1 MAQKSTHKPVIETIL
16 EAREGFTSAEQRAV
30 QLLLNQPMIGLE
42 TIAAYA
48 KKAGVSSPSILRLI
62 RKLGFPGFADFQAR
76 LRKDLEQRLASPL
89 SKKETSGA
97 RARVSRDASANRM
110 ARRICDNIRHSFAA
124 IPDNELAAV
133 INLLHD
139 PKRRVF
145 LIGGRLTDALARHFY
160 LHLHAIR
167 SQVRHVDGQ
176 TGNWPEQALEIRKN
190 DILCVFDIR
199 RYQTDLHKFAA
210 DANARGGAII
220 LFTDQWLS
228 PIAPIAK
235 QLFCLRTDTG
245 AAWDST
251 ASIIALLDLIIAK
264 MGAARWAR
272 LKGRIRDLEALRDS
286 Y

>member
-1 MAQKSTHKPVIETIL
+1 M
-16 EAREGFTSAEQRAV
+16 RA
-30 QLLLNQPMIGLE
+30 LINPGWIYSELP
-42 TIAAYA
+42 
-48 KKAGVSSPSILRLI
+48 KLR
-62 RKLGFPGFADFQAR
+62 FAGFADFQAQ

-89 SKKETSGA
+89 SKKETGGA
-97 RARVSRDASANRM
+97 RARVSRDANTNQM
-110 ARRICDNIRHSFAA
+110 AQKICDNIQHSFAA

-139 PKRRVF
+139 PKRKVF

-167 SQVRHVDGQ
+167 AQVRHVDGQ

-199 RYQTDLHKFAA
+199 RYQTDLHKFAT

-228 PIAPIAK
+228 PIAPIAPIAK
-235 QLFCLRTDTG
+235 QLFCLRTNTG
-245 AAWDST
+245 AVWDST

>member
-1 MAQKSTHKPVIETIL
+1 MAKKTTQKPVIETIL
-16 EAREGFTSAEQRAV
+16 NAQAVFTSAEQRAV
-30 QLLLNQPMIGLE
+30 QLLLNQPMTGLE

-48 KKAGVSSPSILRLI
+48 KKAEVSSPSILRLV
-62 RKLGFPGFADFQAR
+62 RKLGFVGFADFQSQ

-89 SKKETSGA
+89 SKKETGGENIKGA
-97 RARVSRDASANRM
+97 RDAGASKM
-110 ARRICDNIRHSFAA
+110 ARRICDNIRHSLGA

-139 PKRRVF
+139 PKRKVF

-199 RYQTDLHKFAA
+199 RYQTDLYNFAS
-210 DANARGGAII
+210 DVNARGGAII

-245 AAWDST
+245 SVWDST
-251 ASIIALLDLIIAK
+251 ASIIALLELIVAG
-264 MGAARWAR
+264 MVEARWSG
-272 LKGRIRDLEALRDS
+272 LKGRIRDLEALRDR